1 MSPKD
6 LLQHLSPGQMELPL
20 ENPQKETGNIRDVED
35 AGSIEDT
42 RSMEDANSM
51 EDARSMEEANSMGD
65 AGSMEDAR
73 SMEAI
78 GSMENIGNVEG
89 AWNTDDRL
97 QILLEILDFLPKSV
111 EEIRTA
117 YERKTKA
124 AATTPEILCMLMELC
139 MEGTA
144 TQVSGNY
151 FAAQGPTALQQ
162 FYK

>member
-1 MSPKD
+1 
-6 LLQHLSPGQMELPL
+6 
-20 ENPQKETGNIRDVED
+20 
-35 AGSIEDT
+35 
-42 RSMEDANSM
+42 MEDANSM
-51 EDARSMEEANSMGD
+51 EDARSMEDAKSMEDTRSMGD
-65 AGSMEDAR
+65 VR

-117 YERKTKA
+117 YEKKTQ
-124 AATTPEILCMLMELC
+124 ATVATPEILCMLMELC
-139 MEGTA
+139 MEGTV

-151 FAAQGPTALQQ
+151 FAAKGPTALQQ
-162 FYK
+162 F

>member
-1 MSPKD
+1 MWKMPKVWKIPD
-6 LLQHLSPGQMELPL
+6 
-20 ENPQKETGNIRDVED
+20 NF
-35 AGSIEDT
+35 
-42 RSMEDANSM
+42 RSMEDV
-51 EDARSMEEANSMGD
+51 
-65 AGSMEDAR
+65 R

-117 YERKTKA
+117 YEKKTKA
-124 AATTPEILCMLMELC
+124 AVATPEILCMLMELC

-151 FAAQGPTALQQ
+151 FAAKVVTVSQQ
-162 FYK
+162 FCK

>member
-1 MSPKD
+1 MKD
-6 LLQHLSPGQMELPL
+6 VRSM
-20 ENPQKETGNIRDVED
+20 NDV
-35 AGSIEDT
+35 
-42 RSMEDANSM
+42 RSMEDAK
-51 EDARSMEEANSMGD
+51 SMGD
-65 AGSMEDAR
+65 TRSMGDVR

-97 QILLEILDFLPKSV
+97 RILLEILDFLPKSV

-117 YERKTKA
+117 YEKKTKA
-124 AATTPEILCMLMELC
+124 AVATPEILCMLMELC

-151 FAAQGPTALQQ
+151 FAAKVVTVSQQ
-162 FYK
+162 FCK

>member
-1 MSPKD
+1 MAVSPKD

-42 RSMEDANSM
+42 RSM
-51 EDARSMEEANSMGD
+51 GD
-65 AGSMEDAR
+65 A
-73 SMEAI
+73 

-89 AWNTDDRL
+89 GWNTDDRL

-117 YERKTKA
+117 YEKKTKA
-124 AATTPEILCMLMELC
+124 AVATPEILCMLMELC

-151 FAAQGPTALQQ
+151 FAAKVVTVSQQ
-162 FYK
+162 FCK

>member
-1 MSPKD
+1 
-6 LLQHLSPGQMELPL
+6 
-20 ENPQKETGNIRDVED
+20 
-35 AGSIEDT
+35 
-42 RSMEDANSM
+42 MEDV
-51 EDARSMEEANSMGD
+51 
-65 AGSMEDAR
+65 R

-117 YERKTKA
+117 YEKKTKA
-124 AATTPEILCMLMELC
+124 AVATPEILCMLMELC

-162 FYK
+162 F

>member
-1 MSPKD
+1 MPEAWE
-6 LLQHLSPGQMELPL
+6 HLPVLHDDDQ
-20 ENPQKETGNIRDVED
+20 
-35 AGSIEDT
+35 
-42 RSMEDANSM
+42 
-51 EDARSMEEANSMGD
+51 
-65 AGSMEDAR
+65 
-73 SMEAI
+73 I

>member
-1 MSPKD
+1 M
-6 LLQHLSPGQMELPL
+6 
-20 ENPQKETGNIRDVED
+20 
-35 AGSIEDT
+35 AGKVISIEIGYSLT
-42 RSMEDANSM
+42 RVCAVSYTHLDVYK
-51 EDARSMEEANSMGD
+51 RQGD
-65 AGSMEDAR
+65 VR

-117 YERKTKA
+117 YEKKTKA
-124 AATTPEILCMLMELC
+124 AVATPEILCMLMELC

-162 FYK
+162 F